1 MDLYPESQ
9 FKAGKSITGLR
20 IPSEMPPPSIIHRKL
35 HTIHRSTSSLSSFT
49 LTDTVHVVNIHRR
62 SSLPKLSNEM
72 PKIPSIISS
81 VLYLKKKS
89 RDHEKNKIFKFKGGG
104 FKGTL
109 KKTNRIRS
117 LLPTLRIEAEMP
129 RLKKTQKVEKVIR
142 FRKAETILTRTASVD
157 SFGGLVYGKKLT
169 SEALCEL

>member
-9 FKAGKSITGLR
+9 FQAGKSITGLK
-20 IPSEMPPPSIIHRKL
+20 IPSSIPPPSIIHQKF
-35 HTIHRSTSSLSSFT
+35 HITHKSISSLSSYT
-49 LTDTVHVVNIHRR
+49 LTNTINVVNIHRR
-62 SSLPKLSNEM
+62 SSLPKLSNGM
-72 PKIPSIISS
+72 SKTPSIISS

-89 RDHEKNKIFKFKGGG
+89 REHEKNRIFKFKGGG

-129 RLKKTQKVEKVIR
+129 RLKKKQKVEKVIR
-142 FRKAETILTRTASVD
+142 FRKAEIILTRTASVD

-169 SEALCEL
+169 PEALCEL

>member
-20 IPSEMPPPSIIHRKL
+20 IPSAMPPPGIIHQKL
-35 HTIHRSTSSLSSFT
+35 HTIHRSTSSLSSHT
-49 LTDTVHVVNIHRR
+49 LIDIAHAVNIHRR
-62 SSLPKLSNEM
+62 SSLPKLHNEM

-81 VLYLKKKS
+81 ALYLKKKS
-89 RDHEKNKIFKFKGGG
+89 RDIEKNRIFKFKGGG

-109 KKTNRIRS
+109 KKNSRIRS
-117 LLPTLRIEAEMP
+117 LLPTLRIEAEVP
-129 RLKKTQKVEKVIR
+129 RLKKMQKVEKVIR

-169 SEALCEL
+169 AEVLCEL